1 MPLSKDE
8 LALRW
13 AQASEEEK
21 CEKRRKHAEA
31 QRRYRAKK
39 AEKEKSEIKSEEID
53 WKRALDRKK
62 QKKRRMNMTKEE
74 KDIVRAKDRERKAK
88 DREKKKNVES
98 DKKVKVI
105 KSTSIDLYALEKKKL
120 KQKKN
125 NCTVDKKIRNSR
137 TRTDEDKEKHNA
149 NLADR
154 LRTKRS
160 LMTTE
165 GKDLARIKANEGMKL
180 CRKFGYLRQ
189 YKQRKIRDEYDAS
202 RYAAIGVNR
211 YGFSSLSYNY
221 NKRQRKFIRKY
232 RKNQR
237 KTPKISKIEY
247 YKMIK
252 ESSKETDKKEKLKKK
267 KNRIRVKRHRDKVKK
282 QLQEPV
288 ILEENSEKGPY
299 ELLREKNIREFDRL
313 KKESGLFD

>member
-74 KDIVRAKDRERKAK
+74 KDKVRAKDRERKAK
-88 DREKKKNVES
+88 DRKKKKNVES

-105 KSTSIDLYALEKKKL
+105 KCTSIDLYALEKKKL

-137 TRTDEDKEKHNA
+137 TDEDKEKHNS

-202 RYAAIGVNR
+202 RYARIGVNR
-211 YGFSSLSYNY
+211 YGFSSLSYYY
-221 NKRQRKFIRKY
+221 NKRQKKFIRKY

-252 ESSKETDKKEKLKKK
+252 ESSKETTKKEELKKK

>member
-137 TRTDEDKEKHNA
+137 TDEGKEKHNA